1 MHPILNEMTREKTNK
16 APGGKRGLSLLVI
29 DMKETAYA
37 SSELGQVQY
46 LVPVLRYKVPPTTQ
60 VQGTMYLIS

>member
-46 LVPVLRYKVPPTTQ
+46 LVPVKYKESTRYLQLPRYKVQCT
-60 VQGTMYLIS
+60 